1 MASDSSSRSGCHRTL
16 FSRLRPQSIRGWVAG
31 AGLAIMALTSL
42 VVVGQSGP
50 PSIPAINL
58 PNEPLFGIS
67 ANDKP
72 AMALALSV
80 EFPTVGAQYT
90 VKGQTQDTSYNSDN
104 EYLGY
109 YDAESCYTYNDQP
122 LEAPAT
128 GKAPTDYKRFDRSG
142 PAKTNPK
149 RQCADAFSGNF
160 LNWASNSAIDMLR
173 LALSGGDRYIDENN
187 LTVLQRAVL
196 PNGDPTCFW
205 NTQNFPAKQLPKD
218 GGGTGAYWGAVPAS
232 MRADANGK
240 PIWVAN
246 TLNRIYFRSGTSS
259 VGSGSSACV
268 RTNYNDYT
276 LGSKIGPITDSTS
289 RPGGMTECASEGGSC
304 QSSSGL
310 QEVWYGPSSGN
321 GKMAPAKGTLQCN
334 STTFDGDPSP
344 GQAKKCY
351 TRTYTST
358 AWTPPSGT
366 GLNSNGY
373 FFSRVQ
379 VCNANASTLEDVRD
393 YGLCKKY
400 PNGNY
405 KPTGVIQKY
414 ADQIRLSAFGY
425 LMDQTASYNSGGRY
439 GGVLRAPMKYVGQ
452 KKFDIYGTEEAGGN
466 PKAEWEEKTGIFIK
480 NPENDTTFGVSGVIN
495 YLNQF
500 GRTGPTP
507 GMYKK
512 YDPVGELYYQA
523 LRYMQGLPPT
533 PDAIANLGTLQKSNP
548 LYDGYPVYTN
558 WTDIDGTTGID
569 PDPYG
574 GGRTKDEPYACLK
587 SNIVVIG
594 DINTHDGN
602 WRNVTPDAAKNVP
615 NFKTFHTQVRTY
627 ESSSNSNSSAPSSS
641 QTSQIMGYAYWAHAN
656 DIRGT
661 GWTGQPDKQR
671 PGLRVKTFIFD
682 VNEYGGSTDLATRS
696 KSNQFFMAAKY
707 GGFEND
713 PSNLGNNPYNDLSG
727 TPNPHKDSKG
737 NVNSRVWQRDDG
749 DASTYYLQSDARK
762 VLKAFDEIFNRSS
775 SKARS
780 IAKPGANSTTIKVG
794 STPLIYQGGFDTS
807 DWSGDV
813 EAKAIAMSLDA
824 NGNPSYSY
832 TLRWSAAAKLAELT
846 NPATSRNIV
855 IGTSSGAVDFSSS
868 STFDFVTAD
877 EIKYLRGD
885 KSLEGTAIDGNITW
899 RKRSALLGDVVNS
912 GVVYSGAPSRQI
924 SEAGYKD
931 FYDDNKD
938 RTPAVFVGAND
949 GMLHAFNATT
959 GDELFAYIP
968 KTMSSKLSALT
979 RSTFVGNHQNYVD
992 GLITV
997 SEAKVGSAGTK
1008 ADWKTVLV
1016 AVNGS
1021 GARGVFALD
1030 VTNPSA
1036 FTANNA
1042 MWEFT
1047 SADDADM
1054 GYVIGQPQILKMR
1067 TSASSATY
1075 KWFAV
1080 VASGVN
1086 NYINDGAGKY
1096 SATGAPA
1103 LFFLS
1108 LDKEAGTAWSLGS
1121 NYYKISLPVNATAS
1135 ATKPTGVANFLPLLD
1150 GYGTVKEIFVGDYH
1164 GNIWNL
1170 QFNIRG
1176 LTTWRGTSDWT
1187 SSKLSP
1193 FVKSET
1199 AYPLYIAKDA
1209 AGNRQ
1214 VIHEAP
1220 VVLSGPVV
1228 NDRETF
1234 FVFGGTGKLVESA
1247 DKNSTASHSIYA
1259 LHDNGTT
1266 TTDDNTTPVV
1276 INGRARL
1283 QAGTVNTTAKTVTVG
1298 SFTWG
1303 RPTKDGDMTE
1313 RAGWYA
1319 DLPTTGERVVGLIQI
1334 LGRKAIFNTQIP
1346 TSAGAS
1352 GGCSAGTS
1360 TTNTYVVDIPT
1371 GVGQLVSRPG
1381 PESPAL
1387 LFEDMTPPT
1396 NEKVTDPTGRRV
1408 QKKMYRSITTGQ
1420 GTNGSDSSIEVK
1432 KLLGRL
1438 SWRYINN
1445 YQDLKNTAGKK

>member
-1 MASDSSSRSGCHRTL
+1 MNNKKTGMASDSSNHSGHQRTL
-16 FSRLRPQSIRGWVAG
+16 FSRLRPQSLRGWVAG
-31 AGLAIMALTSL
+31 VGLAVMTLTSL

-80 EFPTVGAQYT
+80 EFPTLGAQYLDADYKST
-90 VKGQTQDTSYNSDN
+90 N

-109 YDAESCYTYNDQP
+109 YDAQACYTYNN
-122 LEAPAT
+122 T
-128 GKAPTDYKRFDRSG
+128 PTEKLSTDPKYSDYKRFDRTSTV
-142 PAKTNPK
+142 ADPK
-149 RQCADAFSGNF
+149 DRKCTGETFSGNF
-160 LNWASNSAIDMLR
+160 LNWASSSAIDMLR

-187 LTVLQRAVL
+187 LTILQRAVL
-196 PNGDPTCFW
+196 PNGDPSCFW
-205 NTQNFPAKQLPKD
+205 NSSNFPAKQLAKD

-232 MRADANGK
+232 MKSSAGNNS
-240 PIWVAN
+240 IWVAN
-246 TLNRIYFRSGTSS
+246 TLNRIYFGTSQT
-259 VGSGSSACV
+259 GGCGDTGA
-268 RTNYNDYT
+268 YT
-276 LGSKIGPITDSTS
+276 LGSASANAMGPVTGSTNN
-289 RPGGMTECASEGGSC
+289 RPSGTTECASENGSC
-304 QSSSGL
+304 VLPAGEVR
-310 QEVWYGPSSGN
+310 EVWYGAKSDSTN
-321 GKMAPAKGTLQCN
+321 KWKVAPARGTVQCTN
-334 STTFDGDPSP
+334 AVFGDPWS
-344 GQAKKCY
+344 GVAKKCY
-351 TRTYTST
+351 YTKNYSGD
-358 AWTPPSGT
+358 WTPPSST
-366 GLNSNGY
+366 GLNSDGF

-379 VCNANASTLEDVRD
+379 VCKANSNVLDDVRD

-414 ADQIRLSAFGY
+414 ADQIRLAAFGY
-425 LMDQTASYNSGGRY
+425 LMDQTASYDSGGRY

-452 KKFDIYGTEEAGGN
+452 KKFDIYGTEEVGAN
-466 PKAEWEEKTGIFIK
+466 PKAEWDGNTGIFNK
-480 NPENDTTFGVSGVIN
+480 NPESDATFGISGVIN

-500 GRTGPTP
+500 GRTGTL
-507 GMYKK
+507 GKYKK

-533 PDAIANLGTLQKSNP
+533 PDAISNLGTLQTSNA
-548 LYDGYPVYTN
+548 LYDGYPVYTD
-558 WTDIDGTTGID
+558 WTDI
-569 PDPYG
+569 DPYG
-574 GGRTKDEPYACLK
+574 GGRSKDDNYACLK
-587 SNIVVIG
+587 SNILVIG
-594 DINTHDGN
+594 DIHTHDGN

-627 ESSSNSNSSAPSSS
+627 ESSSNSNSSSPSSS

-661 GWTGQPDKQR
+661 GWTDQPEKQR
-671 PGLRVKTFIFD
+671 PGLRVKTFVFD
-682 VNEYGGSTDLATRS
+682 VNEYGESTSLATRS
-696 KSNQFFMAAKY
+696 KSNQLFMAAKY

-713 PSNLGNNPYNDLSG
+713 PSNLGSNPYNDLSG
-727 TPNPHKDSKG
+727 TPNPHKDNKG
-737 NVNSRVWQRDDG
+737 NVNNRVWQRDDG

-762 VLKAFDEIFNRSS
+762 VLAAFDEIFNRSS
-775 SKARS
+775 SKAHS

-813 EAKAIAMSLDA
+813 EAKGISMSLATD
-824 NGNPSYSY
+824 GTPSYSY
-832 TLRWSAAAKLAELT
+832 TLRWSAAEKLAALT
-846 NPATSRNIV
+846 APATSRNIV

-868 STFDFVTAD
+868 STFDFVTTD

-885 KSLEGTAIDGNITW
+885 KSLEGTTIDGNITW
-899 RKRSALLGDVVNS
+899 RKRTTLLGDVVNS

-924 SEAGYKD
+924 SEPGYKD
-931 FYDDNKD
+931 FYEDNKN

-949 GMLHAFNATT
+949 GMLHAFNANT

-1016 AVNGS
+1016 AANGS

-1030 VTNPSA
+1030 VTNPSTFA
-1036 FTANNA
+1036 ASNA

-1047 SADDADM
+1047 SADDKDM

-1067 TSASSATY
+1067 TSATAKTY

-1086 NYINDGAGKY
+1086 NYINDGAGNY
-1096 SATGAPA
+1096 STTGAPA
-1103 LFFLS
+1103 LFILA
-1108 LDKEAGTAWSLGS
+1108 LDKPASTAWSEGS
-1121 NYYKISLPVNATAS
+1121 NYYKISLPVNATVS
-1135 ATKPTGVANFLPLLD
+1135 AAKPTGVANFLPLLD
-1150 GYGTVKEIFVGDYH
+1150 GYGTVREIFVGDYH

-1176 LTTWRGTSDWT
+1176 LTTWRATSDWT

-1193 FVKSET
+1193 FVKSEI
-1199 AYPLYIAKDA
+1199 AYPLYVAKDA

-1234 FVFGGTGKLVESA
+1234 FVFAGTGKLLEVA
-1247 DKNSTASHSIYA
+1247 DKSSSASHSIYA
-1259 LHDNGTT
+1259 VHDNGTT

-1276 INGRARL
+1276 IKGRARL
-1283 QAGTVNTTAKTVTVG
+1283 QAGTVNTTTKTVTVG

-1303 RPTKDGDMTE
+1303 RPTEDGDMTQ

-1319 DLPTTGERVVGLIQI
+1319 DLPTTGERVVGIIQI

-1346 TSAGAS
+1346 TTAGAS
-1352 GGCSAGTS
+1352 GGCAAGAS

-1371 GVGQLVSRPG
+1371 GVGTFVSRPG

-1387 LFEDMTPPT
+1387 LFEDTTPVI
-1396 NEKVTDPTGRRV
+1396 NEKPSDPTGRRV
-1408 QKKMYRSITTGQ
+1408 RTKNFRSITTGQ
-1420 GTNGSDSSIEVK
+1420 GSSGSELSIEAK
-1432 KLLGRL
+1432 ELLGRL

-1445 YQDLKNTAGKK
+1445 YQDLKNKASE

>member
-1 MASDSSSRSGCHRTL
+1 MKNKKTSMASDSGSRSGHYRTL
-16 FSRLRPQSIRGWVAG
+16 LSRLRPQSIRGWVAS
-31 AGLAIMALTSL
+31 AGLAIMALASF
-42 VVVGQSGP
+42 VVVGQSSP

-67 ANDKP
+67 TNDKP

-80 EFPTVGAQYT
+80 EFPTLGAQYL
-90 VKGQTQDTSYNSDN
+90 DADYTSTN

-109 YDAESCYTYNDQP
+109 YDAEACYTYNDTP
-122 LEAPAT
+122 NEK
-128 GKAPTDYKRFDRSG
+128 GPTDPKYSDYKRFDRSG
-142 PAKTNPK
+142 PAGPTSSLPNLKK
-149 RQCADAFSGNF
+149 RECDDAFSGNF
-160 LNWASNSAIDMLR
+160 LNWASSSAIDMLR

-187 LTVLQRAVL
+187 LTILQRAVL
-196 PNGDPTCFW
+196 SDGDPISFW
-205 NTQNFPAKQLPKD
+205 NSSNFPAKKLLKD
-218 GGGTGAYWGAVPAS
+218 GGGAKFYWGAVPKI
-232 MRADANGK
+232 MRNHNKDISIANK
-240 PIWVAN
+240 
-246 TLNRIYFRSGTSS
+246 LNRIYFKSGDS
-259 VGSGSSACV
+259 SGSTA
-268 RTNYNDYT
+268 DYT
-276 LGSKIGPITDSTS
+276 LGGVATGNQIENPVRS
-289 RPGGMTECASEGGSC
+289 ASSLPSDTKNCINGETGTCSF
-304 QSSSGL
+304 SGIK
-310 QEVWYGPSSGN
+310 EVWYGANSKWYVAAANNGVNCSSG
-321 GKMAPAKGTLQCN
+321 CN
-334 STTFDGDPSP
+334 NVFGDPIGGTS
-344 GQAKKCY
+344 KKVY
-351 TRTYTST
+351 YRDY
-358 AWTPPSGT
+358 SGDWKPQT
-366 GLNSNGY
+366 GVLNSDG
-373 FFSRVQ
+373 FFYSRVQ
-379 VCNANASTLEDVRD
+379 VCKANGNILEDVRD

-414 ADQIRLSAFGY
+414 ADQIRLAAFGY
-425 LMDQTASYNSGGRY
+425 LMDQTASYDNGRY

-452 KKFDIYGTEEAGGN
+452 KKFDIYGTEEVGAN
-466 PKAEWEEKTGIFIK
+466 PKAEWDGNTGVFNK
-480 NPENDTTFGVSGVIN
+480 NPEGDATFGISGVIN

-500 GRTGPTP
+500 GRTGPKP

-533 PDAIANLGTLQKSNP
+533 PDAIANLGTLQTSNA
-548 LYDGYPVYTN
+548 LYDGYPVYTD
-558 WTDIDGTTGID
+558 WTNI
-569 PDPYG
+569 DPYG
-574 GGRTKDEPYACLK
+574 GGRSKDDNYACLK

-602 WRNVTPDAAKNVP
+602 WRNVTPDTTKNVP
-615 NFKTFHTQVRTY
+615 NFKTFHAQVRTY

-661 GWTGQPDKQR
+661 GWTDQPEKQR
-671 PGLRVKTFIFD
+671 PGLRIKTFIFD
-682 VNEYGGSTDLATRS
+682 VNEYGGSTNLATRS

-713 PSNLGNNPYNDLSG
+713 PSNLGNNPYNDLAG
-727 TPNPHKDSKG
+727 TPNPHKDKSG
-737 NVNSRVWQRDDG
+737 NVNNRVWQRDDG

-762 VLKAFDEIFNRSS
+762 VLAAFDEIFNRSS
-775 SKARS
+775 SKAHS

-846 NPATSRNIV
+846 NPVTSRNIV
-855 IGTSSGAVDFSSS
+855 IGTDSGAVDFSSS
-868 STFDFVTAD
+868 TNFSFVTAD
-877 EIKYLRGD
+877 EVKYLRGD
-885 KSLEGTAIDGNITW
+885 KSLEGTTIDGNVTW
-899 RKRSALLGDVVNS
+899 RKRSTLLGDIVNS
-912 GVVYSGAPSRQI
+912 GVVYSGAPSKQI
-924 SEAGYKD
+924 SEPGYKD
-931 FYDDNKD
+931 FYNDNKD

-968 KTMSSKLSALT
+968 KMMSSKLAALT

-992 GLITV
+992 GLIAV
-997 SEAKVGSAGTK
+997 SEAKIGTAGTK

-1016 AVNGS
+1016 AANGG

-1030 VTNPSA
+1030 VTNPSSFGA
-1036 FTANNA
+1036 SKA

-1067 TSASSATY
+1067 TSATDKNY

-1086 NYINDGAGKY
+1086 NYLNDGAGNY
-1096 SATGAPA
+1096 SSTGEPA

-1108 LDKEAGTAWSLGS
+1108 LDKESGAAWSLGS
-1121 NYYKISLPVNATAS
+1121 NYYKISLPVNATVS
-1135 ATKPTGVANFLPLLD
+1135 ATKPTGVANFYPLKD
-1150 GYGTVKEIFVGDYH
+1150 GYGTVREMFVGDYH

-1176 LTTWRGTSDWT
+1176 LSQWRAPVDWT

-1193 FVKSET
+1193 FVKSQT

-1220 VVLSGPVV
+1220 VVVSGPVV
-1228 NDRETF
+1228 KDRETF
-1234 FVFGGTGKLVESA
+1234 FVFAGTGKLLEVA
-1247 DKNSTASHSIYA
+1247 DKSSSASHSIYA
-1259 LHDNGTT
+1259 VHDNGTT
-1266 TTDDNTTPVV
+1266 TTDDTSTPVV
-1276 INGRARL
+1276 IKGRARL
-1283 QAGTVNTTAKTVTVG
+1283 KSGTVNTSAKTVTVG
-1298 SFTWG
+1298 SFIWG
-1303 RPTKDGDMTE
+1303 RPSTDGNMDE

-1319 DLPTTGERVVGLIQI
+1319 DLPTTGERVVGPIQI

-1346 TSAGAS
+1346 TTAGAS
-1352 GGCSAGTS
+1352 GGCAAGAS

-1371 GVGQLVSRPG
+1371 GAGSFVSRTG
-1381 PESPAL
+1381 PESPAI
-1387 LFEDMTPPT
+1387 LFEDATPVI
-1396 NEKVTDPTGRRV
+1396 NEKPSDPTGRRV
-1408 QKKMYRSITTGQ
+1408 RIKSFRSVTTGQ
-1420 GTNGSDSSIEVK
+1420 GTSGTELSIEVK
-1432 KLLGRL
+1432 ELLGRL

-1445 YQDLKNTAGKK
+1445 YQDLKNKASE